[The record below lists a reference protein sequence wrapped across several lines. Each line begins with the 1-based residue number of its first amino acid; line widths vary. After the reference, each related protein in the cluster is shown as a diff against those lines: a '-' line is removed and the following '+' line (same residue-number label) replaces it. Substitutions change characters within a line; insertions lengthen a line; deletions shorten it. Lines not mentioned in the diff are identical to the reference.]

1 MGECFGGMAV
11 MAGMHKTQ
19 RRRARL
25 HSRHGEHNERVP
37 RRVTNDL
44 LLALLLAQVLGGLLG
59 WALPV
64 SAAAPLYGLHR
75 ALGVAVI
82 LLLGWKQAI
91 ALGSLRRRLRRQP
104 WDRSILWGSV
114 AASALLLTL
123 AIGLAW
129 TLNLISFDLLW
140 GYSPMNVH
148 VALGIGLLP
157 FVGWHM
163 LKRRRQNAV
172 TAPALSRRAAL
183 RVGGLGIATLV
194 GWQAIERLAP
204 AVRLTTGSK
213 PAVSLSGNAFPAE
226 IWLFD
231 SVPTLDVTAYRLR
244 VRSRAFSMDELLAAH
259 PPRQVQAV
267 LDCTSGWWSEQVWT
281 GVSVV
286 DVLRSADVPADG
298 GDIAIVSTTGHRIVL
313 PIADLADAV
322 LATHVGGEALSAAHG
337 YPLRLVVPGRRGY
350 HWVKWVAAIDIV

>member
-1 MGECFGGMAV
+1 MGE
-11 MAGMHKTQ
+11 AGQVAHQ
-19 RRRARL
+19 RAGSTWRNNV
-25 HSRHGEHNERVP
+25 SVP

-44 LLALLLAQVLGGLLG
+44 LLGLLLAQVLGGVLG

-204 AVRLTTGSK
+204 AVRLTSGSK

-286 DVLRSADVPADG
+286 DVLRSADTPADG

-350 HWVKWVAAIDIV
+350 HWVKWVAAIDVV